1 MMPEPGAPQPAP
13 KRSMRLLVS
22 SMSARGRGLRL
33 GREVVDVLRAGGWEV
48 EVKVTT
54 QESDVEVDAAEYQG
68 ALLGAI
74 GGDGY
79 LTVAARGC
87 MASGATLV
95 PFPGGRGNDLCRSL
109 GIGPDPVKWAWRL
122 AEASTEQVRSWVGPL
137 DAMEIVSTEGRQ
149 RVLGILSLGIDA
161 TAASTANQSWLRS
174 GPLAYAWGATAGYL
188 GKFKPLHVKGFLEGR
203 VDPGQLDPSQAEGDA
218 GPESLPLDLH
228 AWLCSVSNTGWFG
241 GGVNILPQSR
251 TDDGLLEVVSVSGI
265 GRLRV
270 LPKLAKVL
278 LLRQI
283 DDPVISVETA
293 TRVVLEEP
301 AGLMTMADGDDVA
314 TLPLSISVV
323 PAALT
328 VVRPGDVSVD
338 ASAVD
343 TGSADATAVD
353 VGKVEGK

>member
-1 MMPEPGAPQPAP
+1 MRPERGAPEPVPD
-13 KRSMRLLVS
+13 RSMRLLVS
-22 SMSARGRGLRL
+22 SMSARGRALSL
-33 GREVVDVLRAGGWEV
+33 GREVVDVLRAGGWDV
-48 EVKVTT
+48 EVMVTT
-54 QESDVEVDAAEYQG
+54 QESDVEIDATDYRG
-68 ALLGAI
+68 KLLGAI

-87 MASGATLV
+87 MATGATLL

-122 AEASTEQVRSWVGPL
+122 AEASTEEVRSWVGPL
-137 DAMEIVSTEGRQ
+137 DAMEIESAEGTQ

-161 TAASTANQSWLRS
+161 TAASTANQSWFRS

-188 GKFKPLHVKGFLEGR
+188 GKFKPLHVKGRIEGL
-203 VDPGQLDPSQAEGDA
+203 VTQSQGEGDA
-218 GPESLPLDLH
+218 TPESLPLDLH

-251 TDDGLLEVVSVSGI
+251 TDDGVLEVISVSEI
-265 GRLRV
+265 SRLRA
-270 LPKLAKVL
+270 LPKLARVL
-278 LLRQI
+278 LFRQL

-314 TLPLSISVV
+314 TIPLSIGVV
-323 PAALT
+323 PAALMVIRPKDANGAAT
-328 VVRPGDVSVD
+328 TGTDPVETDADVV
-338 ASAVD
+338 
-343 TGSADATAVD
+343 
-353 VGKVEGK
+353 EQE